1 MDRREMA
8 YRLGKRAISQFIRS
22 DCQRRLRLDLFA
34 TARDRAAASAPD
46 KDNRRPGLALLTQA
60 GRSHE
65 RRKFAELI
73 EVLPGLV
80 THGLPAPFREGEE
93 QAYGTPLGMISEGPD
108 SYIEHSSGV
117 VRITGTA
124 MLIAAHAASLRV
136 LERACW

>member
-1 MDRREMA
+1 MAYKPKRSLNPTQPSAHLHYRRFKDRTTA

-46 KDNRRPGLALLTQA
+46 KDNRHPGLAFLTQA

-73 EVLPGLV
+73 EVLPG
-80 THGLPAPFREGEE
+80 HPRRSRG
-93 QAYGTPLGMISEGPD
+93 
-108 SYIEHSSGV
+108 
-117 VRITGTA
+117 
-124 MLIAAHAASLRV
+124 
-136 LERACW
+136 